1 LSDRLLI
8 DTHVAIWWRSNDPR
22 LQLAARDAIATAT
35 LVLVS
40 AASAWEVA
48 IKSSVGR
55 IRLPR
60 PFAEGIEDSGFVQL
74 PIGFDHAAAV
84 ELLPPHHSDPFD
96 RMIVAQAKVE
106 RLVVVTHDRQFEP
119 YGVAVIWT

>member
-1 LSDRLLI
+1 MSDRLLI

-48 IKSSVGR
+48 IKSSLGR

-84 ELLPPHHSDPFD
+84 ELLPAHHSDPFD
-96 RMIVAQAKVE
+96 RMLVAQAKVE

-119 YGVAVIWT
+119 YGIAVIWT

>member
-48 IKSSVGR
+48 IKSSLGR

-84 ELLPPHHSDPFD
+84 ELLPAHHSDPFD
-96 RMIVAQAKVE
+96 RMLVAQAKVE

-119 YGVAVIWT
+119 YGIAVIWT

>member
-1 LSDRLLI
+1 MSDRLLI

-22 LQLAARDAIATAT
+22 LQLAARDAIATAA

-48 IKSSVGR
+48 IKSNLGR

-84 ELLPPHHSDPFD
+84 ELLPAHHSDPFD

-119 YGVAVIWT
+119 YGIAVIWT

>member
-1 LSDRLLI
+1 MSDQLLI
-8 DTHVAIWWRSNDPR
+8 DTHVVIWWRTNDPK
-22 LQLAARDAIATAT
+22 LSLHAREAIATAS
-35 LVLVS
+35 LVFVS

-48 IKSSVGR
+48 IKSTLGR

-60 PFAEGIEDSGFVQL
+60 PFADGVEDSGFVQL

-84 ELLPPHHSDPFD
+84 ELLPAYHNDPFD

-106 RLVVVTHDRQFEP
+106 RLVLVTHDRAFEP
-119 YGVAVIWT
+119 YGVPVIWT